1 MAELPKNFSG
11 LDACVDAII
20 EQVGKDICL
29 GLPLGLGKPIA
40 LVNAL
45 YQRARRDPSIKLHIA
60 TALSLEKPSGHQS
73 LEKRFLGP
81 FVERL
86 FGGIPDLDY
95 VTDLRRGRVPDN
107 VQISE
112 FFFKAGSY
120 LHNADQQQNYVS
132 VNYTHAVR
140 DLLALGINVIAQIVA
155 PDPEGS
161 EHVSLSCNPDLT
173 LDIIPEM
180 RRRAQ
185 AGGGNVAVVAEINRN
200 LPYLYHKAI
209 MPESEFDF
217 VLESPETG
225 YPLFS
230 APNMSIAPADHM
242 IGLYASS
249 LIRDG
254 GTLQVGIGSLG
265 SSVVYSAILRHTENE
280 RYRRLLEKIDARRK
294 FPLIEEVGGDGPFDQ
309 GLYGCS
315 EMVVDGFLHLY
326 RAGILRRQV
335 FDDLSLQRLLNEGR
349 VGSVPTLE
357 ALDALRSVNKL
368 NSPMHARDVA
378 WLKEYGFFRP
388 EVEYK
393 GTRLTIGNES
403 IAPDLDDSDARS
415 QIERY
420 CLGEA
425 LHNGIV
431 LHGGFFI
438 GPADFYSGL
447 RELPDRER
455 RRIDMTSVNFTNHLY
470 DHRFGDQRLKQ
481 AQRKDARLMNS
492 AMMYTLSGA
501 AVSDGLEDGQVISG
515 VGGQYNFV
523 AMAHELPGGR
533 SIMTLRSTH
542 DYGNEVR
549 SNIVFNYGHCTIPR
563 HLRDIVITE
572 YGIADLR
579 GRCDRDVYLALIY
592 IADSRFQEDLLRQAK
607 KAGKVPSDAQIP
619 EAFRHNTPEAIQSV
633 IAEQQAEGF
642 YPAFPFGCDFT
653 DEELKIGKALKA
665 LKAATATRL
674 GLLRTLW
681 GALRSEGPDAEM
693 APLLERMGL
702 TSPRGFRDG
711 LDRRLLVYA
720 LRHL

>member
-1 MAELPKNFSG
+1 MAELPRKFSG

-45 YQRARRDPSIKLHIA
+45 YRRACRDPSIKLHIA
-60 TALSLEKPSGHQS
+60 TALSLEKPVGHQS

-95 VTDLRRGRVPDN
+95 VTDLRRGQVPAN

-173 LDIIPEM
+173 LDIIPEL
-180 RRRAQ
+180 RRRAA
-185 AGGGNVAVVAEINRN
+185 AGDGNVAVIGEINRN
-200 LPYLYHKAI
+200 LPYLYHRAI
-209 MPESEFDF
+209 MPVSEFDF
-217 VLESPETG
+217 ILESSETG
-225 YPLFS
+225 YPLFP
-230 APNMSIAPADHM
+230 APSMSIAPADHL

-265 SSVVYSAILRHTENE
+265 SSVVYSTILRHSEND
-280 RYRRLLEKIDARRK
+280 RYRRLLQRVDAWGK
-294 FPLIEEVGGDGPFDQ
+294 FPVIETVGGDGPFEQ

-326 RAGILRRQV
+326 RAGVLRREV
-335 FDDLSLQRLLNEGR
+335 FDDITLQRLLNEGR
-349 VGSVPTLE
+349 VGSKPTLE
-357 ALDALRSVNKL
+357 ALDALRSVGKIS
-368 NSPMHARDVA
+368 SPMHARDVA
-378 WLKEYGFFRP
+378 WLKEFGFFRP

-393 GTRLTIGNES
+393 GTRLAVGNES
-403 IAPDLDDSDARS
+403 IAPDLDDSDARA
-415 QIERY
+415 QIERH
-420 CLGEA
+420 CLGDA

-438 GPADFYSGL
+438 GPGDFYTGL
-447 RELPDRER
+447 RELPDHER

-542 DYGNEVR
+542 ENNGEVH

-563 HLRDIVITE
+563 HLRDIVVTE

-579 GRCDRDVYLALIY
+579 GRCDRDVYLALIR
-592 IADSRFQEDLLRQAK
+592 IADSRFQDDLLRQAK
-607 KAGKVPSDAQIP
+607 KAGKVPADAQIP
-619 EAFRHNTPEAIQSV
+619 EAFRNNTPEAIRAV

-653 DEELKIGKALKA
+653 DEELRIGKALKG
-665 LKAATATRL
+665 LKAATGTRS

-681 GALRSEGPDAEM
+681 GALRSEGPDAGM

-702 TSPRGFRDG
+702 TSPRGLRDG
-711 LDRRLLVYA
+711 IDRRLLVYA